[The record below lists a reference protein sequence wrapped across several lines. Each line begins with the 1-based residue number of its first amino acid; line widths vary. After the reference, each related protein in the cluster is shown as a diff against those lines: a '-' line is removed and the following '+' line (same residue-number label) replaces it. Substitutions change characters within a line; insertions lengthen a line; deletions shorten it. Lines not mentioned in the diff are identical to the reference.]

1 MNKRYPRY
9 PDDADYQTNAPSY
22 YEDLARKQKLIK
34 LLAEKI
40 WQYDERLDERLEDL
54 ENVLQDYLA
63 QWDERI
69 ENLDDE
75 VSHIFVTW
83 LEDGTLEKIINH
95 DVLGN
100 KADKD
105 YVDDLNENIT
115 SQLTQTEHLIAD
127 IMQSNIYNFGAKNN
141 FSEGNENFDNTEAI
155 QNAVDFALSKEGNG
169 IVYIPNGY
177 FEIYDEILIPGSI
190 KITGSY
196 EKGDVGNQS
205 TSGSHIRQ
213 KTENKDLFKFTG
225 NAYGVEISKLR
236 LGGKGGIGI
245 NTVSDFAFSEFIIEK
260 IHFNGGFEWAI
271 KLKGSIGRISD
282 CDFSANRNSID
293 FVSSVS
299 VWVEHNNFW
308 DCAGHHLNFTRA
320 VGTHFNNNWA
330 ELSGDSLILIQSPAV
345 LQACSFN
352 GNTMFTYNEQLVIEI
367 NGNRNP
373 NEILS
378 LKDITFNKNRMY
390 VVGGIDSPIRISA
403 SLNTHANKHISL
415 YFHDTV
421 FGHTEISAIE
431 TDYKYINTTFYKT
444 RVYRTIESGVPTGEN
459 KWVTSKTGVKDIVYT
474 VLELG
479 NNISTNGGI
488 TFLPHNKAS
497 FNEHMLYLNSGGS
510 LTFRKDGA
518 GREIITASNK
528 TPSYYPPTTVE
539 DVNTNLTNL
548 MKVLGDTGI
557 INGWNSD

>member
-1 MNKRYPRY
+1 MNRRYPRY

-22 YEDLARKQKLIK
+22 YDDLARKEKLIK
-34 LLAEKI
+34 ELALKI
-40 WQYDERLDERLEDL
+40 WEYDERLDERLEDL

-75 VSHIFVTW
+75 VSHIFVSW

-105 YVDDLNENIT
+105 YVDGLNENIT

-155 QNAVDFALSKEGNG
+155 QNTVDFALSKEGNG

-190 KITGSY
+190 KIIGSY

-213 KTENKDLFKFTG
+213 KTENKDLFKFTAA
-225 NAYGVEISKLR
+225 AYGVEISKLR
-236 LGGKGGIGI
+236 LSGNGGTGI
-245 NTVSDFAFSEFIIEK
+245 NTVGDFVFSEFIIEK
-260 IHFNGGFEWAI
+260 IHFNGSFEWSI
-271 KLKGSIGRISD
+271 KLEGSIGRISD
-282 CDFSANRNSID
+282 CDFSANQNGID
-293 FVSSVS
+293 FVNSVS

-308 DCAGHHLNFTRA
+308 DCSGHHLNFTRA
-320 VGTHFNNNWA
+320 VGTHINNNWA
-330 ELSGDSLILIQSPAV
+330 ERSGDSLILIQSPV
-345 LQACSFN
+345 LVQGCSFN
-352 GNTMFTYNEQLVIEI
+352 GNTLFTGDEQLVVEI
-367 NGNRNP
+367 DGNRNP
-373 NEILS
+373 NELLS

-390 VVGGIDSPIRISA
+390 VVGGIHSPIRISA
-403 SLNTHANKHISL
+403 SLNTNSNRNIEL
-415 YFHDTV
+415 YFQDSI
-421 FGHTEISAIE
+421 FAHTEVSAIE
-431 TDYKYINTTFYKT
+431 TDFRYINTKFYKT
-444 RVYRTIESGVPTGEN
+444 SVYKNFESGTPTGES
-459 KWVTSKTGVKDIVYT
+459 KWVTSRTGVTDIIFT
-474 VLELG
+474 VFDLG
-479 NNISTNGGI
+479 SNITTNGGL
-488 TFLPHNKAS
+488 TFLAHNKARLDD
-497 FNEHMLYLNSGGS
+497 NMLYLNSGGN

-518 GREIITASNK
+518 GRKIITASNK
-528 TPSYYPPTTVE
+528 TPSYNTPTTIE

-548 MKVLGDTGI
+548 MKILGDTGI
-557 INGWNSD
+557 INGWHSD